1 MSCEIRGIFGCN
13 FAGVCGVWM
22 YLLSFCHPF
31 LFWILGDQYLFCLF
45 ELISI
50 GKVARVLSH

>member
-22 YLLSFCHPF
+22 YLLCLSSIFVLGF
-31 LFWILGDQYLFCLF
+31 GRSISLLFIRIDIDRESCT
-45 ELISI
+45 S
-50 GKVARVLSH
+50 S